1 MRSKAQLADEVSAGS
16 ASESDACSNQRET
29 GECMWVCYCEI
40 NQVYPSVDKQGK
52 SRREALL
59 STSQLDVGLPPS
71 ARSRWPPLCC
81 CG

>member
-1 MRSKAQLADEVSAGS
+1 MTDDETERPPRGLAAEKAGATVVRRPALWPSHVVIMD
-16 ASESDACSNQRET
+16 
-29 GECMWVCYCEI
+29 
-40 NQVYPSVDKQGK
+40 QVHPSVDKQGK